1 MGEMIY
7 PDNAA
12 EKLGFIEIK
21 ELIKEKCLSI
31 MGREMVDKIQPM
43 HQYGQID
50 KFLRQAHEFKD
61 ILENDAPLP
70 IDHLYPIRKF
80 AEKARI
86 EGAFLSEEELF
97 QMCLSLKT
105 VFSVIN
111 YFDERKGVYEA
122 LEMLFEHLPIERS
135 IVKRV
140 EAIID
145 QSGSM
150 KPTASTRL
158 QEIFREI
165 AFAERESRK
174 RMDAL
179 LKKAQEAGWTAD
191 GGLTVRDGRLCI
203 PILAENKRKIK
214 GYIHDESATGQTVY
228 LEPEEVF
235 QLNNQL
241 RDLEFDKRREKIRI
255 LIAVTAELRP
265 FVPTLISYH
274 SLLSKLDF
282 VRAKALF
289 AIDIEATMP
298 ELQKEASLHLINARH
313 PLLFLNLRSEGK
325 TVVPLNVTIDDVQRV
340 IVVSGPNAGGKSVCM
355 KTIGLLQMMVQAG
368 LLIPAD
374 SSSKAGVFKN
384 FFADIGDDQ
393 SIESDLSTYSAHLSK
408 MRYFLEHSTA
418 KSLILIDEF
427 GAGTD
432 PQFGGPIAE
441 AVLQNLNKK
450 KVRGVVTTHYSNL
463 KLFAN
468 ATEGLENASM
478 LFDNAAMQPRYILE
492 IGKPGSSYAFEIAY
506 KIGLPQGVLQEAK
519 QKIGVQQKKVDHLLV
534 DLERE
539 KKQVHEAKVE
549 LRKREAKLNQLL
561 KENEERSGF
570 FEENKKQLMKQAKL
584 EAQEV
589 LKNAN
594 RLVENT
600 IAQIKESKADKEKTK
615 ELRKVLDAELTKNR
629 TAVSKKKAVLVN
641 EELVVGDWVRIVD
654 TGTMA
659 QIIEIAKDNLI
670 LAIGDLRSVVKKNR
684 VEKVSKKEVSKSVK
698 RSHGTQ
704 LTDSLANFNPEIDV
718 RGMRTEAA
726 LYEIEKYLDK
736 AIMMSFPSLKI
747 IHGKGNGI
755 LRKMIRDYLRKYK
768 EVDRLEDEHLDRG
781 GDGVTYVYFV

>member
-1 MGEMIY
+1 MIY
-7 PDNAA
+7 PENAA
-12 EKLGFIEIK
+12 EKLGFVEIK
-21 ELIKEKCLSI
+21 ELIKANCLSM
-31 MGREMVDKIQPM
+31 MGKEMVDKIQPM

-50 KFLRQAHEFKD
+50 KFLRQTHEFKD
-61 ILENDAPLP
+61 ILENDSPLP
-70 IDHLYPIRKF
+70 IDHLYPIRTF
-80 AEKARI
+80 ADRI
-86 EGAFLSEEELF
+86 RVEGSFLSEEEFF
-97 QMCLSLKT
+97 QISLSLKT

-111 YFDERKGVYEA
+111 YFNERKGVYEA
-122 LEMLFEHLPIERS
+122 LEMLFEHLTIERT
-135 IVKRV
+135 IVKNIDNV
-140 EAIID
+140 ID
-145 QSGSM
+145 QNGSM
-150 KPTASTRL
+150 KPSASPKL

-165 AFAERESRK
+165 AYAERESRK

-179 LKKAQEAGWTAD
+179 LKKAQDAGWTAD

-241 RDLEFDKRREKIRI
+241 RDLEFDKRREKVRI
-255 LIAVTAELRP
+255 LIALTTELRP
-265 FVPTLISYH
+265 FVPSLISYH
-274 SLLSKLDF
+274 GLLSKLDF

-298 ELQKEASLHLINARH
+298 ELRKEASLNFINARH
-313 PLLFLNLRSEGK
+313 PLLFLNFRREGQ
-325 TVVPLNVTIDDVQRV
+325 TVVPLNVAIDETQRI

-368 LLIPAD
+368 LLIPVD
-374 SSSKAGVFKN
+374 PNSKVGVFRN

-408 MRYFLEHSTA
+408 MRYFMEHSNSR
-418 KSLILIDEF
+418 SLILIDEF

-450 KVRGVVTTHYSNL
+450 KVRGVITTHYSNL

-506 KIGLPQGVLQEAK
+506 KIGLPQDVLQGAK
-519 QKIGVQQKKVDHLLV
+519 QKIGTQQKKVDHLLV

-539 KKQVHEAKVE
+539 KKEVHEAKVK
-549 LRKREAKLNQLL
+549 LKRNEDKLNRLL
-561 KENEERSGF
+561 KETEERSAF
-570 FEENKKQLMKQAKL
+570 LEENKKQMMKQAKL

-600 IAQIKESKADKEKTK
+600 IAQIKESNADKEKTR
-615 ELRKVLDAELTKNR
+615 ELRKALDSELVKNKSI
-629 TAVSKKKAVLVN
+629 APNKKTVQKD
-641 EELVVGDWVRIVD
+641 EELAIGDWVKILD

-659 QIIEIAKDNLI
+659 QIIEIAKGNLI

-684 VEKVSKKEVSKSVK
+684 VEKTSNKEVSKSLK
-698 RSHGTQ
+698 RAHGTQ
-704 LTDSLANFNPEIDV
+704 LTESLANFNPEIDV

-747 IHGKGNGI
+747 VHGKGNGI

>member
-1 MGEMIY
+1 MIY
-7 PDNAA
+7 PENAA
-12 EKLGFIEIK
+12 EKLGFVEIK
-21 ELIKEKCLSI
+21 ELIKAHCLSM
-31 MGREMVDKIQPM
+31 MGKEMVDKIQPM

-50 KFLRQAHEFKD
+50 KFLRQTHEFKD
-61 ILENDAPLP
+61 ILENDSPLP
-70 IDHLYPIRKF
+70 IDHLYPIRTF
-80 AEKARI
+80 ADRI
-86 EGAFLSEEELF
+86 RVEGSFLSEEEFF
-97 QMCLSLKT
+97 QISLSLKT

-111 YFDERKGVYEA
+111 YFNERKGVYEA
-122 LEMLFEHLPIERS
+122 LEMLFEHLTIERT
-135 IVKRV
+135 IVKNIDNV
-140 EAIID
+140 ID
-145 QSGSM
+145 QNGSM
-150 KPTASTRL
+150 KPSASPKL

-165 AFAERESRK
+165 AYAERESRK

-179 LKKAQEAGWTAD
+179 LKKAQDAGWTAD

-241 RDLEFDKRREKIRI
+241 RDLEFDKRREKVRI
-255 LIAVTAELRP
+255 LIALTTELRP
-265 FVPTLISYH
+265 FVPSLISYH
-274 SLLSKLDF
+274 GLLSKLDF

-298 ELQKEASLHLINARH
+298 ELRKEASLNFINARH
-313 PLLFLNLRSEGK
+313 PLLFLNFRREGQ
-325 TVVPLNVTIDDVQRV
+325 TVVPLNVAIDETQRI

-368 LLIPAD
+368 LLIPVD
-374 SSSKAGVFKN
+374 PNSKVGVFRN

-408 MRYFLEHSTA
+408 MRYFMEHSNSR
-418 KSLILIDEF
+418 SLILIDEF

-450 KVRGVVTTHYSNL
+450 KVRGVITTHYSNL

-506 KIGLPQGVLQEAK
+506 KIGLPQDVLQGAK
-519 QKIGVQQKKVDHLLV
+519 QKIGTQQKKVDHLLV

-539 KKQVHEAKVE
+539 KKEVHEAKVK
-549 LRKREAKLNQLL
+549 LKRNEDKLNRLL
-561 KENEERSGF
+561 KENEERSAF
-570 FEENKKQLMKQAKL
+570 LEENKKQMMKQAKL

-600 IAQIKESKADKEKTK
+600 IAQIKESNADKEKTK
-615 ELRKVLDAELTKNR
+615 ELRKVLDSELVKNKSI
-629 TAVSKKKAVLVN
+629 APNKKTVQKD
-641 EELVVGDWVRIVD
+641 EELAIGDWVKILD

-659 QIIEIAKDNLI
+659 QIIEIAKGNLI

-684 VEKVSKKEVSKSVK
+684 VEKTSNKEVSKSLK
-698 RSHGTQ
+698 RAHGTQ
-704 LTDSLANFNPEIDV
+704 LTESLANFNPEIDV

-747 IHGKGNGI
+747 VHGKGNGI

>member
-1 MGEMIY
+1 MIY
-7 PDNAA
+7 PENAA

-21 ELIKEKCLSI
+21 ELIKANCLSM
-31 MGREMVDKIQPM
+31 MGKEMVEKIQPM
-43 HQYGQID
+43 YQYGQID
-50 KFLRQAHEFKD
+50 KFLRQTHEFKD
-61 ILENDAPLP
+61 ILENDSPLP
-70 IDHLYPIRKF
+70 IDHLYPIRTF
-80 AEKARI
+80 ADRI
-86 EGAFLSEEELF
+86 RVEGSFLSEEEFF
-97 QMCLSLKT
+97 QISLSLKT

-111 YFDERKGVYEA
+111 YFNERKGVYEA
-122 LEMLFEHLPIERS
+122 LEMLFEHLTIERT
-135 IVKRV
+135 IVKNIDNV
-140 EAIID
+140 ID
-145 QSGSM
+145 QNGSM
-150 KPTASTRL
+150 KPSASPKL

-165 AFAERESRK
+165 AYAERESRK

-179 LKKAQEAGWTAD
+179 LKKAQDAGWTAD

-241 RDLEFDKRREKIRI
+241 RDLEFDKRREKVRI
-255 LIAVTAELRP
+255 LIALTTELRP
-265 FVPTLISYH
+265 FVPSLISYH
-274 SLLSKLDF
+274 GLLSKLDF

-298 ELQKEASLHLINARH
+298 ELQKEASLNFINARH
-313 PLLFLNLRSEGK
+313 PLLFLNFRREGQ
-325 TVVPLNVTIDDVQRV
+325 TVVPLNVAIDETQRI

-368 LLIPAD
+368 LLIPVD
-374 SSSKAGVFKN
+374 PNSKVGVFRN

-408 MRYFLEHSTA
+408 MRYFMEHSNSR
-418 KSLILIDEF
+418 SLILIDEF

-450 KVRGVVTTHYSNL
+450 KVRGVITTHYSNL

-506 KIGLPQGVLQEAK
+506 KIGLPQDVLQGAK
-519 QKIGVQQKKVDHLLV
+519 QKIGTQQKKVDHLLV

-539 KKQVHEAKVE
+539 KKEVHEAKVK
-549 LRKREAKLNQLL
+549 LKRNEDKLNRLL
-561 KENEERSGF
+561 KENEERSAF
-570 FEENKKQLMKQAKL
+570 LEENKKQMMKQAKL

-600 IAQIKESKADKEKTK
+600 IAQIKESNADKEKTK
-615 ELRKVLDAELTKNR
+615 ELRKVLDSELVKNKSI
-629 TAVSKKKAVLVN
+629 APNKKTVQKD
-641 EELVVGDWVRIVD
+641 EELAIGDWVKILD

-659 QIIEIAKDNLI
+659 QIIEIAKGNLI

-684 VEKVSKKEVSKSVK
+684 VEKTSNKEVSKSLK
-698 RSHGTQ
+698 RAHGTQ
-704 LTDSLANFNPEIDV
+704 LTESLANFNPEIDV

-747 IHGKGNGI
+747 VHGKGNGI

>member
-1 MGEMIY
+1 MIY
-7 PDNAA
+7 PENAA
-12 EKLGFIEIK
+12 EKLGFVEIK
-21 ELIKEKCLSI
+21 ELIKANCLSM
-31 MGREMVDKIQPM
+31 MGKEMVDKIQPM

-50 KFLRQAHEFKD
+50 KFLRQTHEFKD
-61 ILENDAPLP
+61 ILENDSPLP
-70 IDHLYPIRKF
+70 IDHLYPIRTF
-80 AEKARI
+80 ADRI
-86 EGAFLSEEELF
+86 RVEGSFLSEEEFF
-97 QMCLSLKT
+97 QISLSLKT

-111 YFDERKGVYEA
+111 YFNERKGVYEA
-122 LEMLFEHLPIERS
+122 LEMLFEHLTIERT
-135 IVKRV
+135 IVKNIDNV
-140 EAIID
+140 ID
-145 QSGSM
+145 QNGSM
-150 KPTASTRL
+150 KPSASPKL

-165 AFAERESRK
+165 AYAERESRK

-179 LKKAQEAGWTAD
+179 LKKAQDAGWTAD

-241 RDLEFDKRREKIRI
+241 RDLEFDKRREKVRI
-255 LIAVTAELRP
+255 LIALTTELRP
-265 FVPTLISYH
+265 FVPSLISYH
-274 SLLSKLDF
+274 GLLSKLDF

-298 ELQKEASLHLINARH
+298 ELQKEASLNFINARH
-313 PLLFLNLRSEGK
+313 PLLFLNFRREGQ
-325 TVVPLNVTIDDVQRV
+325 TVVPLNVAIDETQRI

-368 LLIPAD
+368 LLIPVD
-374 SSSKAGVFKN
+374 PNSKVGVFRN

-408 MRYFLEHSTA
+408 MRYFMEHSNSR
-418 KSLILIDEF
+418 SLILIDEF

-450 KVRGVVTTHYSNL
+450 KVRGVITTHYSNL

-506 KIGLPQGVLQEAK
+506 KIGLPQDVLQGAK
-519 QKIGVQQKKVDHLLV
+519 QKIGTQQKKVDHLLV

-539 KKQVHEAKVE
+539 KKEVHEAKVK
-549 LRKREAKLNQLL
+549 LKRNEDKLNRLL
-561 KENEERSGF
+561 KETEERSAF
-570 FEENKKQLMKQAKL
+570 LEENKKQMMKQAKL

-600 IAQIKESKADKEKTK
+600 IAQIKESNADKEKTR
-615 ELRKVLDAELTKNR
+615 ELRKALDSELVKNKSI
-629 TAVSKKKAVLVN
+629 APNKKTVQKD
-641 EELVVGDWVRIVD
+641 EELAIGDWVKILD

-659 QIIEIAKDNLI
+659 QIIEIAKGNLI

-684 VEKVSKKEVSKSVK
+684 VEKTSNKEVSKSLK
-698 RSHGTQ
+698 RAHGTQ
-704 LTDSLANFNPEIDV
+704 LTESLANFNPEIDV

-747 IHGKGNGI
+747 VHGKGNGI

>member
-1 MGEMIY
+1 MIY
-7 PDNAA
+7 PENAA
-12 EKLGFIEIK
+12 EKLGFVEIK
-21 ELIKEKCLSI
+21 ELIKANCLSM
-31 MGREMVDKIQPM
+31 MGKEMVDKIQPM

-50 KFLRQAHEFKD
+50 KFLRQTHEFKD
-61 ILENDAPLP
+61 ILENDSPLP
-70 IDHLYPIRKF
+70 IDHLYPIRTF
-80 AEKARI
+80 ADRI
-86 EGAFLSEEELF
+86 RVEGSFLSEEEFF
-97 QMCLSLKT
+97 QVSLSLKT

-111 YFDERKGVYEA
+111 YFNERKGVYEA
-122 LEMLFEHLPIERS
+122 LEMLFEHLAIERT
-135 IVKRV
+135 IVKNIDNV
-140 EAIID
+140 ID
-145 QSGSM
+145 QNGSM
-150 KPTASTRL
+150 KPSASPKL

-165 AFAERESRK
+165 AYAERESRK

-179 LKKAQEAGWTAD
+179 LKKAQDAGWTAD

-241 RDLEFDKRREKIRI
+241 RDLEFDKRREKVRI
-255 LIAVTAELRP
+255 LIALTTELRP
-265 FVPTLISYH
+265 FVPLLISYH
-274 SLLSKLDF
+274 GLLSKLDF

-298 ELQKEASLHLINARH
+298 ELQKEASLNFINARH
-313 PLLFLNLRSEGK
+313 PLLFLNFRREGQ
-325 TVVPLNVTIDDVQRV
+325 TVVPLNVAIDETQRI

-368 LLIPAD
+368 LLIPVD
-374 SSSKAGVFKN
+374 PNSKVGVFRN

-408 MRYFLEHSTA
+408 MRYFMEHSSA
-418 KSLILIDEF
+418 RSLILIDEF

-450 KVRGVVTTHYSNL
+450 KVRGVITTHYSNL

-468 ATEGLENASM
+468 ATDGLENASM

-506 KIGLPQGVLQEAK
+506 KIGLPQDVLQGAK
-519 QKIGVQQKKVDHLLV
+519 QKIGTQQKKVDHLLV

-539 KKQVHEAKVE
+539 KKEVHEAKVK
-549 LRKREAKLNQLL
+549 LKRNEDKLNRLL
-561 KENEERSGF
+561 KETEERSAF
-570 FEENKKQLMKQAKL
+570 LEENKKQMMKQAKL

-600 IAQIKESKADKEKTK
+600 IAQIKETKADKEKTK
-615 ELRKVLDAELTKNR
+615 ELRKALDSELVKNKSI
-629 TAVSKKKAVLVN
+629 APNKKTVQKD
-641 EELVVGDWVRIVD
+641 EELAIGDWVKILD

-659 QIIEIAKDNLI
+659 QIIEIAKGNLI

-684 VEKVSKKEVSKSVK
+684 VEKTSNKEVSKSLK
-698 RSHGTQ
+698 RAHGTQ
-704 LTDSLANFNPEIDV
+704 LTESLANFNPEIDV

-747 IHGKGNGI
+747 VHGKGNGI